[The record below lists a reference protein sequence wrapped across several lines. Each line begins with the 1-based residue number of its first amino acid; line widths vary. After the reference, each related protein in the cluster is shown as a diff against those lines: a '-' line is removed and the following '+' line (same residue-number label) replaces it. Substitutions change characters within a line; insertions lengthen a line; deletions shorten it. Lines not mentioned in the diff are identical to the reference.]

1 MIVERVSQITQ
12 IIRMKTDELLELAPY
27 DGSQEAGELFM
38 QALQEECVFHYEHN
52 EMYRRFCDR
61 KGFDPHQPFTIEEMP
76 PVSVSV
82 FKELGFKLNSVP
94 KEDLTLALQSSAT
107 SGVPSTIVVD
117 KETAKRQAKAMI
129 KVIGEF
135 IGKERKPFLI
145 MDIDPRSSYR
155 KLLGAR
161 FAAVTGY
168 LRFANKTGY
177 FLKADENNV
186 SYFDVEGIQEY
197 VRGLDQE
204 KPVVVFGFTYILY
217 QHVLQSIE
225 KAGVKIQLPRGSKI
239 IHIGGWKKLESEKI
253 SKELFN
259 DRLSKCFGINPTDVI
274 DIYGFTEQMGLNYP
288 DCECGWKHT
297 SSYVRVLVR
306 DTVTREVLPPG
317 KEGLLE
323 FVTPVPHSYP
333 GNAVLTDDLGIIDG
347 DSCTHGRAGT
357 RFKIVGR
364 MKKAEVRG
372 CGDILSQKLT
382 FQKKSNEKLNVSS
395 HEKRLEVYL
404 HQHPVTAEEPLA
416 QMREIISQLRE
427 QQDWLNSQPVDAI
440 IGLIG
445 EVAKRWATDPKLM
458 RIKDRGLLFLS
469 TWCDE
474 KHLRSV
480 ANIGLRG
487 NIGYMDQFLPFPDS
501 DKHYLKANAR
511 GLVCHWLAGNV
522 QILGMFALVQSIIS
536 KNVNLLKV
544 SSRDDG
550 VFTDILSEFKGVEY
564 TTGDGHTIKGD
575 DLLKTIAV
583 VYFSRYADCLGE
595 EMSKQADVRIAWG
608 GRESV
613 ETVSGYPA
621 RYDAETVIFGPKL
634 SYSVIAKEEL
644 ASVQEAKKL
653 ARKVSVDVSVFDQTG
668 CASPHNLYV
677 EEGGEVSPEE
687 FIDILGDSM
696 QKTELQI
703 PKPLMSPEQVSQIHS
718 IRGVYDFKGTV
729 KGSETMSW
737 TLLLDDLDE
746 IDKPVYSR
754 VLFVHK
760 VKSIMD
766 SLKYIDENTQTIG
779 VAAPTEKALQ
789 FATEA
794 TKRGVMRLPLIGRML
809 NFEMPWDGI
818 FLFDRLVKWNTYG
831 GPLR

>member
-1 MIVERVSQITQ
+1 
-12 IIRMKTDELLELAPY
+12 MKTDELLELAPY
-27 DGSQEAGELFM
+27 DGSREAETLFM

-52 EMYRRFCDR
+52 DMYRRFCDR
-61 KGFDPHQPFTIEEMP
+61 KGFDPHRPFTVEEIP

-82 FKELGFKLNSVP
+82 FKELGGRLSSVP
-94 KEDLTLALQSSAT
+94 QEDLSLTLQSSAT
-107 SGVPSTIVVD
+107 SGVPSTILVD
-117 KETAKRQAKAMI
+117 KETARRQAKAMI
-129 KVIGEF
+129 KVVGEF

-145 MDIDPRSSYR
+145 MDIDPRSSYK

-186 SYFDVEGIQEY
+186 SYFDVEGILEY
-197 VRGLDQE
+197 VRALEPD
-204 KPVVVFGFTYILY
+204 KSVVVFGFTYILY
-217 QHVLQSIE
+217 SQVLRSIE
-225 KAGVKIQLPRGSKI
+225 KAGVKIQLPKGSKI
-239 IHIGGWKKLESEKI
+239 IHIGGWKKLEGEKI
-253 SKELFN
+253 SKEKFN
-259 DRLSKCFGINPTDVI
+259 DRLSACFGIRPADVI

-288 DCECGWKHT
+288 DCGCGWKHT

-323 FVTPVPHSYP
+323 FITPIPHSYP
-333 GNAVLTDDLGIIDG
+333 GNAVLTDDLGVIDAG
-347 DSCTHGRAGT
+347 SCSQGRAGT
-357 RFKIVGR
+357 RFRIVGR

-382 FQKKSNEKLNVSS
+382 FQKPSDDRSAGT
-395 HEKRLEVYL
+395 HETTLEVCL

-416 QMREIISQLRE
+416 QLKEIITSLKA
-427 QQDWLNSQPVDAI
+427 QQEWLDNQPVEAV

-445 EVAKRWATDPKLM
+445 EVAGKWAGDPRLG
-458 RIKDRGLLFLS
+458 RIRDRGLQFLS
-469 TWCDE
+469 SWCDV
-474 KHLRSV
+474 KHLRAV
-480 ANIGLRG
+480 AETGLRG
-487 NIGYMDQFLPFPDS
+487 NIGYMDGFLPFPDS
-501 DKHYLKANAR
+501 DRHYLKANAR

-550 VFTDILSEFKGVEY
+550 VFTDILNGFKGVTY
-564 TTGDGHTIKGD
+564 TMETGHTISGD
-575 DLLKTIAV
+575 DLLKTISV
-583 VYFSRYADCLGE
+583 VYFDRHADKLGE
-595 EMSKQADVRIAWG
+595 EMSRQADVRIAWG

-634 SYSVIAKEEL
+634 SCSVIAREEL
-644 ASVQEAKKL
+644 SSVQEARKL

-668 CASPHNLYV
+668 CASPHNLYI
-677 EEGGEVSPEE
+677 EEGGVVSPEA

-696 QKTELQI
+696 RKTEIQI
-703 PKPLMSPEQVSQIHS
+703 PKPLMSPEQVSQVHS
-718 IRGVYDFKGTV
+718 IRGVYDFKGMV
-729 KGSETMSW
+729 RGSETMSW
-737 TLLLDDLDE
+737 TILMDDLDE
-746 IDKPVYSR
+746 MDRPVYSR
-754 VLFVHK
+754 VLFVHQ
-760 VKSIMD
+760 VRSIFD
-766 SLKYIDENTQTIG
+766 CLKHIGEDIQTIG
-779 VAAPTEKALQ
+779 IAAPEEKAVA

-794 TKRGVMRLPLIGRML
+794 TRRGVMRLPVIGRML
-809 NFEMPWDGI
+809 NFEMPWDGV
-818 FLFDRLVKWNTYG
+818 FLFDRLVRWNTYG

>member
-1 MIVERVSQITQ
+1 
-12 IIRMKTDELLELAPY
+12 MKTDELLEFAPY
-27 DGSQEAGELFM
+27 DGSQEAETLFL
-38 QALQEECVFHYEHN
+38 QALQEEAVFHYEHN
-52 EMYRRFCDR
+52 EMYQRFCDR
-61 KGFDPHQPFTIEEMP
+61 KGFDPHKPFTIEEMP

-107 SGVPSTIVVD
+107 SGIPSTIVVD

-135 IGKERKPFLI
+135 IGKERKPFLV
-145 MDIDPRSSYR
+145 MDIDPRSSYK

-186 SYFDVEGIQEY
+186 SYFDVDGIQEY
-197 VRGLDQE
+197 VKALDAD

-217 QHVLQSIE
+217 QHVMQSIE
-225 KAGVKIQLPRGSKI
+225 NVGIQIQLPKGSKI

-259 DRLSKCFGINPTDVI
+259 DRLSKCFGIHPTDVI

-297 SSYVRVLVR
+297 SSYVRVLGR
-306 DTVTREVLPPG
+306 DTVTREILPPG

-333 GNAVLTDDLGIIDG
+333 GNAVLTDDLGIIDA
-347 DSCTHGRAGT
+347 DSCSQGRAGV

-382 FQKKSNEKLNVSS
+382 FKKAERGSQKVEDNKL
-395 HEKRLEVYL
+395 EIYL
-404 HQHPVTAEEPLA
+404 HQHPVIAEEPLA
-416 QMREIISQLRE
+416 QMKEIIASLKA
-427 QQDWLNSQPVDAI
+427 QQDWLNQQPVEAI

-445 EVAKRWATDPKLM
+445 EVAKKWATDPKLQ

-469 TWCDE
+469 SWCDE

-480 ANIGLRG
+480 ASVGLRG

-550 VFTDILSEFKGVEY
+550 VFTDILNEFKGVTY
-564 TTGDGHTIKGD
+564 TTENGYTMTGD
-575 DLLKTIAV
+575 DLLKTISV
-583 VYFSRYADCLGE
+583 VYFSRHAGKLGE
-595 EMSKQADVRIAWG
+595 EMSKEADVRIAWG

-634 SYSVIAKEEL
+634 SYSVIAREEL
-644 ASVQEAKKL
+644 SSLQDAKKL

-668 CASPHNLYV
+668 CASPHNLYI
-677 EEGGEVSPEE
+677 EEGGAVSPEE
-687 FIDILGDSM
+687 FCDILGDSM
-696 QKTELQI
+696 TKTELQI
-703 PKPLMSPEQVSQIHS
+703 PKSLMSPEQVSQIHS
-718 IRGVYDFKGTV
+718 IRGVYDFKGNV

-737 TLLLDDLDE
+737 TILLDDLDE
-746 IDKPVYSR
+746 MDKPVYSR

-766 SLKYIDENTQTIG
+766 SLKFIDENTQTIG
-779 VAAPTEKALQ
+779 IAAPTEKALEY
-789 FATEA
+789 ATAA
-794 TKRGVMRLPLIGRML
+794 TRKGVMRLPLIGRML

>member
-1 MIVERVSQITQ
+1 
-12 IIRMKTDELLELAPY
+12 MKTDELLELGPY
-27 DGSQEAGELFM
+27 DGSKEADDLFM
-38 QALQEECVFHYEHN
+38 QALQEEVIFHYENN
-52 EMYRRFCDR
+52 EMYKRFCER
-61 KGFDPHQPFTIEEMP
+61 KGFDPYKPFTIEDIP

-107 SGVPSTIVVD
+107 SGIPSTIVVD

-145 MDIDPRSSYR
+145 MDIDPRSSYK

-197 VRGLDQE
+197 VRALETD

-225 KAGVKIQLPRGSKI
+225 KAGVKIQLPKGSKI

-253 SKELFN
+253 SKDLFN

-297 SSYVRVLVR
+297 SSFVRVLVR
-306 DTVTREVLPPG
+306 DTVTREILPPG

-323 FVTPVPHSYP
+323 FITPVPHSYP
-333 GNAVLTDDLGIIDG
+333 GNAVLTDDLGIIDA
-347 DSCTHGRAGT
+347 DSCMQGRAGT

-382 FQKKSNEKLNVSS
+382 FQKKTEGDGKTEDNKLGI
-395 HEKRLEVYL
+395 YL
-404 HQHPVTAEEPLA
+404 HQHPVTSEESLT
-416 QMREIISQLRE
+416 QMCEIITSLKA
-427 QQDWLNSQPVDAI
+427 QQEWLNNQPVDAI

-445 EVAKRWATDPKLM
+445 EVAKKWASDPKLL

-469 TWCDE
+469 SWCDE
-474 KHLRSV
+474 KHLRSITNV
-480 ANIGLRG
+480 GLRG
-487 NIGYMDQFLPFPDS
+487 NTGYMDQFLPFPDS
-501 DKHYLKANAR
+501 DKHYMKANAR

-522 QILGMFALVQSIIS
+522 QILGMFALVQSVIS

-550 VFTDILSEFKGVEY
+550 VFTDILNEFKGVSY
-564 TTGDGHTIKGD
+564 TSESGHTITGD
-575 DLLKTIAV
+575 DLLKTISV
-583 VYFSRYADCLGE
+583 VYFSRHAGNLGE

-644 ASVQEAKKL
+644 SSVQEAKKL

-668 CASPHNLYV
+668 CASPHNLYI

-687 FIDILGDSM
+687 FSNILGDSM
-696 QKTELQI
+696 SKTELQI

-729 KGSETMSW
+729 NGSETMSW
-737 TLLLDDLDE
+737 TILLDDLDE

-760 VKSIMD
+760 VKNIMD

-779 VAAPTEKALQ
+779 IAAPREKALK

-794 TKRGVMRLPLIGRML
+794 TRKGVMRLPFIGRML

>member
-1 MIVERVSQITQ
+1 
-12 IIRMKTDELLELAPY
+12 MKTDELLELAPY
-27 DGSQEAGELFM
+27 DGSQEAEDLFM
-38 QALQEECVFHYEHN
+38 QALQEETIFHYEHN

-61 KGFDPHQPFTIEEMP
+61 KGFDPHKPFSIEEMP

-107 SGVPSTIVVD
+107 SGIPSTIVVD

-145 MDIDPRSSYR
+145 MDIDPRSSYK

-197 VRGLDQE
+197 VSSLEVE

-217 QHVLQSIE
+217 QYVLQSIE
-225 KAGVKIQLPRGSKI
+225 KAGVQIQLPKGSKI

-253 SKELFN
+253 SKDLFN
-259 DRLSKCFGINPTDVI
+259 ERLSKCFGIEPTDVI

-306 DTVTREVLPPG
+306 DTVTREILPPG
-317 KEGLLE
+317 QEGLLE
-323 FVTPVPHSYP
+323 FITPIPHSYP
-333 GNAVLTDDLGIIDG
+333 GNAVLTDDLGVIDAA
-347 DSCTHGRAGT
+347 SCTDGRAGT

-382 FQKKSNEKLNVSS
+382 FQKKEEGRGKVEDIKL
-395 HEKRLEVYL
+395 EIYL
-404 HQHPVTAEEPLA
+404 HQHPVTAEEPL
-416 QMREIISQLRE
+416 SQLKE
-427 QQDWLNSQPVDAI
+427 MIAALKAQQEWLNKQPVDAL

-445 EVAKRWATDPKLM
+445 EVAKKWATDPKLQ

-469 TWCDE
+469 SWCDE
-474 KHLRSV
+474 KHLHSV
-480 ANIGLRG
+480 ASTGLRG
-487 NIGYMDQFLPFPDS
+487 NIGYMDRFLPFPDS

-550 VFTDILSEFKGVEY
+550 VFKDILNEFKGVSYISES
-564 TTGDGHTIKGD
+564 GHIIIGD
-575 DLLKTIAV
+575 DLLKTISV
-583 VYFSRYADCLGE
+583 VYFSRYVGKLGE
-595 EMSKQADVRIAWG
+595 EMSKEADVRIAWG

-613 ETVSGYPA
+613 ETVAGYPA
-621 RYDAETVIFGPKL
+621 RYDAETIIFGPKL

-644 ASVQEAKKL
+644 SSLQEAKKL

-668 CASPHNLYV
+668 CASPHNLYI
-677 EEGGEVSPEE
+677 EEGGVVSPEE
-687 FIDILGDSM
+687 FCDILGDSM
-696 QKTELQI
+696 TKTELQI
-703 PKPLMSPEQVSQIHS
+703 PKPLMLPEQVSQIHS

-737 TLLLDDLDE
+737 TILLDDLDE

-760 VKSIMD
+760 VKDIMD

-779 VAAPTEKALQ
+779 IAAPTEKALG

-794 TKRGVMRLPLIGRML
+794 TRRGVMRLPLIGRML

>member
-1 MIVERVSQITQ
+1 
-12 IIRMKTDELLELAPY
+12 MKTDELLELAPY
-27 DGSQEAGELFM
+27 DGSQEAEDLFM
-38 QALQEECVFHYEHN
+38 QALQEETIFHYEHN

-61 KGFDPHQPFTIEEMP
+61 KGFDPHRTFTIEEMP

-107 SGVPSTIVVD
+107 SGIPSTIVVD

-129 KVIGEF
+129 KVVGEF

-186 SYFDVEGIQEY
+186 SYFDVDGIQEY
-197 VRGLDQE
+197 VKALDAD

-225 KAGVKIQLPRGSKI
+225 KAGIRIQLPQGSKI

-253 SKELFN
+253 SKVLFN
-259 DRLSKCFGINPTDVI
+259 DRLSKSFGINSTDVI

-306 DTVTREVLPPG
+306 DTVTREILPPG

-333 GNAVLTDDLGIIDG
+333 GNAVLTDDLGVIDA
-347 DSCTHGRAGT
+347 DSCTQGRAGT

-382 FQKKSNEKLNVSS
+382 FQKKTEGDPKVEDNK
-395 HEKRLEVYL
+395 LEVYL
-404 HQHPVTAEEPLA
+404 HQHPVAAEEPLA
-416 QMREIISQLRE
+416 QMKEVIASLKSQQE
-427 QQDWLNSQPVDAI
+427 WLSKQPVDAI
-440 IGLIG
+440 MGLIG
-445 EVAKRWATDPKLM
+445 EVAKKWATDPKLM

-469 TWCDE
+469 SWCDE

-480 ANIGLRG
+480 ASTGMRG
-487 NIGYMDQFLPFPDS
+487 NIGYIDKFMPFPDS
-501 DKHYLKANAR
+501 DKHYMKANAR

-550 VFTDILSEFKGVEY
+550 VFTDILNEFKGVCY
-564 TTGDGHTIKGD
+564 TTNDGHTITGD
-575 DLLKTIAV
+575 DLLKTISV
-583 VYFSRYADCLGE
+583 VYFNRDSDKLGQ
-595 EMSKQADVRIAWG
+595 EMSKEADVRIAWG

-613 ETVSGYPA
+613 ETVSNYPA

-634 SYSVIAKEEL
+634 SFSVIAKEEL
-644 ASVQEAKKL
+644 SSVQEAKKL

-668 CASPHNLYV
+668 CASPHNLYI
-677 EEGGEVSPEE
+677 EEGGVVSPEE
-687 FIDILGDSM
+687 FCDILGDSM
-696 QKTELQI
+696 TKTELQI
-703 PKPLMSPEQVSQIHS
+703 PKPLMSPEQVSQIYS

-729 KGSETMSW
+729 MGSETMSW
-737 TLLLDDLDE
+737 TILLDDLDE
-746 IDKPVYSR
+746 INKPVYSR

-766 SLKYIDENTQTIG
+766 SLIYIDENTQTIG
-779 VAAPTEKALQ
+779 IAAPTEKALD

-794 TKRGVMRLPLIGRML
+794 TRKGVMRLPLIGRML

>member
-1 MIVERVSQITQ
+1 
-12 IIRMKTDELLELAPY
+12 MKTDELLELNPY
-27 DGSQEAGELFM
+27 DGSKEAEELFM
-38 QALQEECVFHYEHN
+38 QALQQEAIFHYEHN

-61 KGFDPHQPFTIEEMP
+61 KGFDPHQTFTIEEMP

-129 KVIGEF
+129 KVVGEF

-145 MDIDPRSSYR
+145 MDIDPRSSYK

-197 VRGLDQE
+197 VKALDAE

-225 KAGVKIQLPRGSKI
+225 KAGVKIQLPQGSKI

-253 SKELFN
+253 SKDLFN
-259 DRLSKCFGINPTDVI
+259 DKLSECFGISPTDVI

-288 DCECGWKHT
+288 DCPCGCKHE
-297 SSYVRVLVR
+297 SSYVKVLVR
-306 DTVTREVLPPG
+306 DVVTNELLPAG
-317 KEGLLE
+317 KEGKLE

-333 GNAVLTDDLGIIDG
+333 GNAVLTDDLGMIIDEP
-347 DSCTHGRAGT
+347 CPCGRSGK
-357 RFKIVGR
+357 RFKILGR
-364 MKKAEVRG
+364 MKKAEIRG

-382 FQKKSNEKLNVSS
+382 FQKKYVNGNDNVNENE
-395 HEKRLEVYL
+395 EKLEVYL
-404 HQHPVTAEEPLA
+404 HQHAVTTEEPLD
-416 QMREIISQLRE
+416 QLKEIIASLKSQQE
-427 QQDWLNSQPVDAI
+427 WLNQQPVEAI

-445 EVAKRWATDPKLM
+445 EVAKKWATDPKLQ

-469 TWCDE
+469 SWCDE

-480 ANIGLRG
+480 ATMGLRG
-487 NIGYMDQFLPFPDS
+487 NVGYMDQFLPFPDS

-550 VFTDILSEFKGVEY
+550 VFTDILNGFKDVEY
-564 TTGDGHTIKGD
+564 TTEHGHTIKGD

-583 VYFSRYADCLGE
+583 VYFNRYADKLGE

-613 ETVSGYPA
+613 ETVSAYPA

-644 ASVQEAKKL
+644 SSVQDAKKL

-668 CASPHNLYV
+668 CASPHNLYL
-677 EEGGEVSPEE
+677 EEGGAVSPED
-687 FIDILGDSM
+687 FCDILGDSM
-696 QKTELQI
+696 AKTELQI
-703 PKPLMSPEQVSQIHS
+703 PKPLMSLEQVSQIHS
-718 IRGVYDFKGTV
+718 IRGVYDFKGTA

-737 TLLLDDLDE
+737 TVLLDDLDE

-760 VKSIMD
+760 VKSIFD

-779 VAAPTEKALQ
+779 IAAPTEKALE
-789 FATEA
+789 FAMEA

>member
-1 MIVERVSQITQ
+1 
-12 IIRMKTDELLELAPY
+12 MKTDDLLELAPY
-27 DGSQEAGELFM
+27 DGSLKADDLFM

-52 EMYRRFCDR
+52 EMYHRFCDR
-61 KGFDPHQPFTIEEMP
+61 KGFDPHKPFTIEEIP

-94 KEDLTLALQSSAT
+94 EEDLTLALQSSAT

-129 KVIGEF
+129 KVISEF

-145 MDIDPRSSYR
+145 MDIDPRSSYK

-186 SYFDVEGIQEY
+186 SYFDVGGIQEY
-197 VRGLDQE
+197 VKALEAD

-225 KAGVKIQLPRGSKI
+225 KSDVKIQLPKGSKI

-253 SKELFN
+253 SKDLFN
-259 DRLSKCFGINPTDVI
+259 DRLSKCFGIEPTDVI

-306 DTVTREVLPPG
+306 DTVTHEVLPPG
-317 KEGLLE
+317 REGLLE
-323 FVTPVPHSYP
+323 FITPVPHSYP
-333 GNAVLTDDLGIIDG
+333 GNAVLTDDLGIIDAE
-347 DSCTHGRAGT
+347 CCKNGRAGT

-382 FQKKSNEKLNVSS
+382 FQKKEKNTQTG
-395 HEKRLEVYL
+395 EAKLEVYL
-404 HQHPVTAEEPLA
+404 HQHPIATEEPLS
-416 QMREIISQLRE
+416 QLKEIIESLKE
-427 QQDWLNSQPVDAI
+427 QKEWLNNQPVEAI

-445 EVAKRWATDPKLM
+445 EVAKKWATDPKLM
-458 RIKDRGLLFLS
+458 RIKDRGLFFLS
-469 TWCDE
+469 SWCDE

-480 ANIGLRG
+480 ANMGLRG
-487 NIGYMDQFLPFPDS
+487 NIDYIDKFLPFPDS
-501 DKHYLKANAR
+501 DKHYLKANPR

-522 QILGMFALVQSIIS
+522 QILGMFALVQCIIS

-550 VFTDILSEFKGVEY
+550 VFTDILNEFRGVSY
-564 TTGDGHTIKGD
+564 TTEAGHTIWGD

-583 VYFSRYADCLGE
+583 VYFNRYSDKLGE

-644 ASVQEAKKL
+644 SSVQEAKKL

-677 EEGGEVSPEE
+677 EEGGIVSPEE
-687 FIDILGDSM
+687 FIDIVGESM
-696 QKTELQI
+696 QKTELQV
-703 PKPLMSPEQVSQIHS
+703 PKPMMSPEQVSQIHS

-737 TLLLDDLDE
+737 TILFDDLDE

-760 VKSIMD
+760 VKSIFD
-766 SLKYIDENTQTIG
+766 CLKYIDENTQTIG
-779 VAAPTEKALQ
+779 IAAPTEKAIM

-809 NFEMPWDGI
+809 NFEMPWDGL
-818 FLFDRLVKWNTYG
+818 FLFDRLIRWNSYG

>member
-1 MIVERVSQITQ
+1 
-12 IIRMKTDELLELAPY
+12 MKTDELLELAPY
-27 DGSQEAGELFM
+27 DGSQEAEDLFM
-38 QALQEECVFHYEHN
+38 QALQEGCVFHYEHN

-61 KGFDPHQPFTIEEMP
+61 KGFDPHKPFAIEEMP

-135 IGKERKPFLI
+135 IGKERKPFLV
-145 MDIDPRSSYR
+145 MDIDPRSSYK

-186 SYFDVEGIQEY
+186 SYFDVEGILEY
-197 VRGLDQE
+197 VKALEAD

-225 KAGVKIQLPRGSKI
+225 KARVKIQLPKGSKI

-253 SKELFN
+253 SKDLFN

-323 FVTPVPHSYP
+323 FITPVPHSYP
-333 GNAVLTDDLGIIDG
+333 GNAVLTDDIGLIDA
-347 DSCTHGRAGT
+347 DSCTHGRSGT

-382 FQKKSNEKLNVSS
+382 FQRKEDVRGKKED
-395 HEKRLEVYL
+395 ERLDVYL
-404 HQHPVTAEEPLA
+404 HQYSVTAEEPLA
-416 QMREIISQLRE
+416 QLKEIINSLKT
-427 QQDWLNSQPVDAI
+427 QQEWLNNQPVEAI

-445 EVAKRWATDPKLM
+445 EVAKKWATDPKLM

-469 TWCDE
+469 SWCDE
-474 KHLRSV
+474 KHLHSV

-487 NIGYMDQFLPFPDS
+487 NIGYMDQFLPFSDS

-564 TTGDGHTIKGD
+564 TTEAGYTIKGD

-583 VYFSRYADCLGE
+583 VYFNRYADKLGE

-613 ETVSGYPA
+613 ETVSGYPV
-621 RYDAETVIFGPKL
+621 RYDAETIIFGPKL

-644 ASVQEAKKL
+644 SSVQEAKKL
-653 ARKVSVDVSVFDQTG
+653 ARKLSVDVSVFDQTG
-668 CASPHNLYV
+668 CASPHNLYI
-677 EEGGEVSPEE
+677 EQGGVVSPEE
-687 FIDILGDSM
+687 FSDILGDSM
-696 QKTELQI
+696 RKTEIQI

-718 IRGVYDFKGTV
+718 IRGVYDFKGQV

-737 TLLLDDLDE
+737 TILLDDLDE

-779 VAAPTEKALQ
+779 IAAPTERAIE

>member
-1 MIVERVSQITQ
+1 
-12 IIRMKTDELLELAPY
+12 MKTDDLLRLEPY
-27 DGSQEAGELFM
+27 DDSLEADALFM
-38 QALQEECVFHYEHN
+38 HALQEECIFHYEHN
-52 EMYRRFCDR
+52 EMYQRFCDR
-61 KGFDPHQPFTIEEMP
+61 KGFDPHKSFTIEEIP

-94 KEDLTLALQSSAT
+94 REDLTLALQSSAT

-145 MDIDPRSSYR
+145 MDIDPRSSYK

-197 VRGLDQE
+197 VKTLEAD

-225 KAGVKIQLPRGSKI
+225 KAGLKILLPKGSKI

-253 SKELFN
+253 SKDLFN
-259 DRLSKCFGINPTDVI
+259 DRLSKCFGVKPTDVI
-274 DIYGFTEQMGLNYP
+274 DIFGFTEQMGLNYP

-297 SSYVRVLVR
+297 SSYVKVLVR
-306 DTVTREVLPPG
+306 DTLTHEVLPPG

-323 FVTPVPHSYP
+323 FISPVPHSYP
-333 GNAVLTDDLGIIDG
+333 GNAVLTDDLGIIDAE
-347 DSCTHGRAGT
+347 SCKNGRAGT

-382 FQKKSNEKLNVSS
+382 FQKPTDYNSTKT
-395 HEKRLEVYL
+395 HEAKLEVYL
-404 HQHPVTAEEPLA
+404 HQHSITAEEPLD
-416 QMREIISQLRE
+416 QLKEIIKSLKK
-427 QQDWLNSQPVDAI
+427 QQEWLNNQPIEAI

-445 EVAKRWATDPKLM
+445 EVAKKWATDPKLM

-469 TWCDE
+469 SWCDE

-480 ANIGLRG
+480 TNMGLRG
-487 NIGYMDQFLPFPDS
+487 NISYMDKFLPFPDS

-522 QILGMFALVQSIIS
+522 QILGMFALVQCIIS

-550 VFTDILSEFKGVEY
+550 VFTDILNEFKGVTY
-564 TTGDGHTIKGD
+564 TTEEGHAITGD

-583 VYFSRYADCLGE
+583 IYFNRNADKFGE

-613 ETVSGYPA
+613 ETVSNYPA

-653 ARKVSVDVSVFDQTG
+653 ARRVSVDVSVFDQTG

-677 EEGGEVSPEE
+677 EEGGVVSPEE
-687 FIDILGDSM
+687 FIGIIGDSM

-703 PKPLMSPEQVSQIHS
+703 PKPQMSPEQVSQIHS
-718 IRGVYDFKGTV
+718 IRGVYDFKGSV
-729 KGSETMSW
+729 KGSDTMSW

-760 VKSIMD
+760 VKSIFD
-766 SLKYIDENTQTIG
+766 SLKYIDDNTQTIG
-779 VAAPTEKALQ
+779 IAAPTEKALA

>member
-1 MIVERVSQITQ
+1 
-12 IIRMKTDELLELAPY
+12 MKTDELLELAPY
-27 DGSQEAGELFM
+27 DASQEAENLFM
-38 QALQEECVFHYEHN
+38 QALQEEVIFHYEHN

-61 KGFDPHQPFTIEEMP
+61 KGFDPHKPFSIEEMP

-107 SGVPSTIVVD
+107 SGIPSTIVVD
-117 KETAKRQAKAMI
+117 KETAKRQAKVMI

-145 MDIDPRSSYR
+145 MDIDPRSSYK

-197 VRGLDQE
+197 VSSLEAE

-225 KAGVKIQLPRGSKI
+225 KTGVQIQLPKGSKI

-253 SKELFN
+253 SKDLFN
-259 DRLSKCFGINPTDVI
+259 ERLSKCFGIEPTDVI

-306 DTVTREVLPPG
+306 DTVTREILPPG
-317 KEGLLE
+317 QEGLLE

-333 GNAVLTDDLGIIDG
+333 GNAVLTDDLGIIDAA
-347 DSCTHGRAGT
+347 SCTEGRAGT

-382 FQKKSNEKLNVSS
+382 FQKKEEGKGKMEDNKL
-395 HEKRLEVYL
+395 EIYL
-404 HQHPVTAEEPLA
+404 HQHPVTAEEPL
-416 QMREIISQLRE
+416 SQLKE
-427 QQDWLNSQPVDAI
+427 MIAALKAQQEWLNKQPVDAL

-445 EVAKRWATDPKLM
+445 EVAKKWATNPKLQ

-469 TWCDE
+469 SWCDE
-474 KHLRSV
+474 KHLHSV
-480 ANIGLRG
+480 ASTGLRG
-487 NIGYMDQFLPFPDS
+487 NIGYMDRFLPFPDS

-550 VFTDILSEFKGVEY
+550 VFTDILNEFKGVSY
-564 TTGDGHTIKGD
+564 TSKSGHTITGD
-575 DLLKTIAV
+575 NLLKTISV
-583 VYFSRYADCLGE
+583 VYFSRHAGKLGE
-595 EMSKQADVRIAWG
+595 EMSKNADVRIAWG

-621 RYDAETVIFGPKL
+621 RYDAETVIYGPKL
-634 SYSVIAKEEL
+634 SFSVIAKEEL
-644 ASVQEAKKL
+644 SSVQEAKKL

-668 CASPHNLYV
+668 CASPHNLYI
-677 EEGGEVSPEE
+677 EEGGGVSPEE
-687 FIDILGDSM
+687 FSDILGDSM
-696 QKTELQI
+696 TKTELQI

-718 IRGVYDFKGTV
+718 IRGVYDFKGIV

-737 TLLLDDLDE
+737 TILLDDLDE
-746 IDKPVYSR
+746 MDKPVYSR

-760 VKSIMD
+760 VRSIMD
-766 SLKYIDENTQTIG
+766 SLKHIDENTQTIG
-779 VAAPTEKALQ
+779 IAAPTEKALE

-794 TKRGVMRLPLIGRML
+794 TRKGVMRLPLIGRML
-809 NFEMPWDGI
+809 NFEMPWDGV
-818 FLFDRLVKWNTYG
+818 FLFDRLVKWNSFG

>member
-1 MIVERVSQITQ
+1 
-12 IIRMKTDELLELAPY
+12 MKTDELLDLAPF
-27 DGSQEAGELFM
+27 DGSRKADNLFM
-38 QALQEECVFHYEHN
+38 QALQEECIFHYEHN
-52 EMYRRFCDR
+52 EMYQRFCER
-61 KGFDPHQPFTIEEMP
+61 KGFDPHKWFAIEEIP

-94 KEDLTLALQSSAT
+94 KENLTLALQSSAT

-145 MDIDPRSSYR
+145 MDIDPRSSYK

-186 SYFDVEGIQEY
+186 SYFDVDGILEY
-197 VRGLDQE
+197 VKALEPE

-225 KAGVKIQLPRGSKI
+225 KAGVKIQLPKGSKI

-259 DRLSKCFGINPTDVI
+259 NRLSQCFGIEPMDVI

-333 GNAVLTDDLGIIDG
+333 GNAVLTDDLGIIDAN
-347 DSCTHGRAGT
+347 SCKQGRAGT

-382 FQKKSNEKLNVSS
+382 FQKSEVRNQKSENSKL
-395 HEKRLEVYL
+395 EIYL
-404 HQHPVTAEEPLA
+404 HHHSITAEEPLA
-416 QMREIISQLRE
+416 QLKEIIDSLKA
-427 QQDWLNSQPVDAI
+427 QQEWLNNQPVEAI

-445 EVAKRWATDPKLM
+445 EVAKKWATDPKLM

-469 TWCDE
+469 SWCDE

-480 ANIGLRG
+480 ASVGLRG
-487 NIGYMDQFLPFPDS
+487 NIGYMDQFMPFPDS

-550 VFTDILSEFKGVEY
+550 VFTDILNEFKGVSY
-564 TTGDGHTIKGD
+564 TTESGYTIFGD

-583 VYFSRYADCLGE
+583 VYFNRYADKLGE
-595 EMSKQADVRIAWG
+595 EMSKRADVRIAWG

-613 ETVSGYPA
+613 ETVSSYPA

-644 ASVQEAKKL
+644 SSIQGAKKL

-668 CASPHNLYV
+668 CASPHNLYI
-677 EEGGEVSPEE
+677 EEGGVVSPEE
-687 FIDILGDSM
+687 FSEILGDSM
-696 QKTELQI
+696 HKTELQI
-703 PKPLMSPEQVSQIHS
+703 PKPLMSPEQISQIHS

-729 KGSETMSW
+729 NGSETMSW
-737 TLLLDDLDE
+737 TILLDDLDE

-760 VKSIMD
+760 VNSIFD
-766 SLKYIDENTQTIG
+766 SLKYIDENIQTIG
-779 VAAPTEKALQ
+779 VAAPTEKAIR

-794 TKRGVMRLPLIGRML
+794 TKKGVMRLPLIGRML
-809 NFEMPWDGI
+809 NFEMPWDGM

>member
-1 MIVERVSQITQ
+1 
-12 IIRMKTDELLELAPY
+12 MKTDELLELAPY
-27 DGSQEAGELFM
+27 DGGREAEELFM

-61 KGFDPHQPFTIEEMP
+61 KGFDPHKPFTIEEIP

-135 IGKERKPFLI
+135 IGKERKPFLV
-145 MDIDPRSSYR
+145 MDIDPRSSYK

-177 FLKADENNV
+177 FLKADEHNV
-186 SYFDVEGIQEY
+186 SYFDVGGIQEY
-197 VRGLDQE
+197 VKALDAN

-225 KAGVKIQLPRGSKI
+225 KSGVKIQLPKGSKI

-253 SKELFN
+253 SKDLFN
-259 DRLSKCFGINPTDVI
+259 ERLSRCFGINPTDVI

-306 DTVTREVLPPG
+306 DTVTREILPPG

-323 FVTPVPHSYP
+323 FVTPIPHSYP
-333 GNAVLTDDLGIIDG
+333 GNAVLTDDLGITDA
-347 DSCTHGRAGT
+347 DSCTQGRACT

-382 FQKKSNEKLNVSS
+382 FQKNVNLNVNENEEKLD
-395 HEKRLEVYL
+395 VYL
-404 HQHPVTAEEPLA
+404 HQHPVTTEEPLE
-416 QMREIISQLRE
+416 QLKEIIASLKSQQE
-427 QQDWLNSQPVDAI
+427 WLNQQPVEAI

-445 EVAKRWATDPKLM
+445 EVAKKWATDPKLQ

-469 TWCDE
+469 SWCDE
-474 KHLRSV
+474 KHLRSL
-480 ANIGLRG
+480 ATMGLRG
-487 NIGYMDQFLPFPDS
+487 NVGYMDQFLPFPDS
-501 DKHYLKANAR
+501 DKHNLKANAR

-550 VFTDILSEFKGVEY
+550 VFTDILNEFKGVEY
-564 TTGDGHTIKGD
+564 TTEHGHTIKGD
-575 DLLKTIAV
+575 DLMKTFAV
-583 VYFSRYADCLGE
+583 VYFNRYADKLGE

-613 ETVSGYPA
+613 ETVSAYPA

-634 SYSVIAKEEL
+634 SYSVIAREEL
-644 ASVQEAKKL
+644 SSVQDAKKL

-668 CASPHNLYV
+668 CASPHNLYI
-677 EEGGEVSPEE
+677 EEGGAVSPEE
-687 FIDILGDSM
+687 FCDILGDSM
-696 QKTELQI
+696 AKTELQI

-737 TLLLDDLDE
+737 TVLLDDLDE

-760 VKSIMD
+760 VKSIFD

-779 VAAPTEKALQ
+779 IAAPTEKALA

>member
-1 MIVERVSQITQ
+1 
-12 IIRMKTDELLELAPY
+12 MKTDELLELAPY
-27 DGSQEAGELFM
+27 DGSRETDALFM
-38 QALQEECVFHYEHN
+38 QALQEELIFHYEHN
-52 EMYRRFCDR
+52 DMYRRFCDR
-61 KGFDPHQPFTIEEMP
+61 KGFNPYKSFRLEDIP

-94 KEDLTLALQSSAT
+94 KEELTLALQSSAT
-107 SGVPSTIVVD
+107 SGIPSTIVVD

-129 KVIGEF
+129 KVVGEF
-135 IGKERKPFLI
+135 IGKERKPFLV
-145 MDIDPRSSYR
+145 MDIDPRSSHK

-177 FLKADENNV
+177 FLKADEKNV
-186 SYFDVEGIQEY
+186 SYFDVEGIQDY
-197 VRGLDQE
+197 VKTLEKD

-225 KAGVKIQLPRGSKI
+225 KAGVKIQLPKGSKI

-253 SKELFN
+253 SKSLFN
-259 DRLSKCFGINPTDVI
+259 ERLSKCFNILPTDVI

-288 DCECGWKHT
+288 DCQCGWKHT

-306 DTVTREVLPPG
+306 DTITREVLPPG

-323 FVTPVPHSYP
+323 FITPIPHSYP
-333 GNAVLTDDLGIIDG
+333 GNAVLTDDIGIIDAN
-347 DSCTHGRAGT
+347 SCTEGRAGT

-382 FQKKSNEKLNVSS
+382 FQKKITSKNNENSDKHLDVFLFQNTLNATTP
-395 HEKRLEVYL
+395 LEQL
-404 HQHPVTAEEPLA
+404 K
-416 QMREIISQLRE
+416 EIITSLKQRQE
-427 QQDWLNSQPVDAI
+427 WLQNQPINAI

-445 EVAKRWATDPKLM
+445 EVAKRWSANPSLK
-458 RIKDRGLLFLS
+458 RIKDRGLFFLS
-469 TWCDE
+469 SWCDE
-474 KHLRSV
+474 KHLKSISS
-480 ANIGLRG
+480 IGLRG
-487 NIGYMDQFLPFPDS
+487 NIDYMDRFLPFPDS
-501 DKHYLKANAR
+501 DKHYLKANSR

-522 QILGMFALVQSIIS
+522 QILGMFALIQSMIS

-544 SSRDDG
+544 SARDDG
-550 VFTDILSEFKGVEY
+550 VFTDLLSEFKGVKY
-564 TTGDGHTIKGD
+564 TTEDGYIISGD
-575 DLLKTIAV
+575 DLLNTIAV
-583 VYFSRYADCLGE
+583 VYFSRYAESLGE
-595 EMSKQADVRIAWG
+595 EMSKQSDVRIAWG

-621 RYDAETVIFGPKL
+621 KYDAETVIFGPKL
-634 SYSVIAKEEL
+634 SFSVIAKEEL
-644 ASVQEAKKL
+644 SSMQEAKKL

-677 EEGGEVSPEE
+677 ESGGVVSPEE

-703 PKPLMSPEQVSQIHS
+703 PKPLMSQEQISQIHS

-737 TLLLDDLDE
+737 TVLLDDIDE

-760 VKSIMD
+760 VDSIFD
-766 SLKYIDENTQTIG
+766 SLKYIDENIQTIG
-779 VAAPTEKALQ
+779 IAAPEDKAIKY
-789 FATEA
+789 ASEA

>member
-1 MIVERVSQITQ
+1 
-12 IIRMKTDELLELAPY
+12 MKTDELLELAPY
-27 DGSQEAGELFM
+27 DGSQEADDLFI
-38 QALQEECVFHYEHN
+38 QALQEEAIFHYEHN
-52 EMYRRFCDR
+52 EMYKKFCDR
-61 KGFDPHQPFTIEEMP
+61 KGFDPHKPFTIEDIP

-145 MDIDPRSSYR
+145 MDIDPRSSYK

-177 FLKADENNV
+177 FLKAHENNV
-186 SYFDVEGIQEY
+186 SYFDVEGILEY
-197 VRGLDQE
+197 VKALEVD

-225 KAGVKIQLPRGSKI
+225 KAGVQIQLPKGSKI

-253 SKELFN
+253 SKDLFN
-259 DRLSKCFGINPTDVI
+259 NRLSKCFGINPKDVI

-306 DTVTREVLPPG
+306 DTVTREILPPG

-333 GNAVLTDDLGIIDG
+333 GNAVLTDDLGIIDA
-347 DSCTHGRAGT
+347 DSCTEVRAGT

-382 FQKKSNEKLNVSS
+382 FKKAEGGSQKAEDNKL
-395 HEKRLEVYL
+395 EIYL
-404 HQHPVTAEEPLA
+404 HQHLVTAEEPMA
-416 QMREIISQLRE
+416 QMKEIIVSLKT
-427 QQDWLNSQPVDAI
+427 QQEWLNAQPVEAI

-445 EVAKRWATDPKLM
+445 EVAKKWATDPKLQ

-469 TWCDE
+469 SWCDE

-480 ANIGLRG
+480 ASVGLRG
-487 NIGYMDQFLPFPDS
+487 NIGYLDQFLPFPDS

-550 VFTDILSEFKGVEY
+550 VFTDILNEFKGVSY
-564 TTGDGHTIKGD
+564 TLGNGHTITGD
-575 DLLKTIAV
+575 DLLKTISV
-583 VYFSRYADCLGE
+583 VYFSRHAAKLGE
-595 EMSKQADVRIAWG
+595 EMSKEADVRIAWG

-613 ETVSGYPA
+613 ETVSSYPA

-644 ASVQEAKKL
+644 SSVQEARKL

-668 CASPHNLYV
+668 CASPHNLYI
-677 EEGGEVSPEE
+677 EENGEVSPEE
-687 FIDILGDSM
+687 FCDILGDSM
-696 QKTELQI
+696 AKTELQI
-703 PKPLMSPEQVSQIHS
+703 PKPLMSPEQVSQVHS

-737 TLLLDDLDE
+737 TILLDNLDE

-760 VKSIMD
+760 IKSIMD
-766 SLKYIDENTQTIG
+766 SLSYIDENTQTIG
-779 VAAPTEKALQ
+779 IAAPTEKAIE

-794 TKRGVMRLPLIGRML
+794 TRRGVMRIPLIGRML
-809 NFEMPWDGI
+809 NFEMPWDGV
-818 FLFDRLVKWNTYG
+818 FLFDRLVRWNTFG

>member
-1 MIVERVSQITQ
+1 
-12 IIRMKTDELLELAPY
+12 MKTDELLELAPY
-27 DGSQEAGELFM
+27 DGSQEAENLFM
-38 QALQEECVFHYEHN
+38 QALQEETIFHYEHN
-52 EMYRRFCDR
+52 EMYKRFCDR
-61 KGFDPHQPFTIEEMP
+61 KGFVPYAPFTLEEMP

-82 FKELGFKLNSVP
+82 FKELGDKLNSVP
-94 KEDLTLALQSSAT
+94 KENLTLTLQSSAT
-107 SGVPSTIVVD
+107 SGIPSTIVVD
-117 KETAKRQAKAMI
+117 KETARRQAKAMI

-145 MDIDPRSSYR
+145 MDIDPRSSYK

-186 SYFDVEGIQEY
+186 SYFDVEGIVEY
-197 VRGLDQE
+197 VNALEAD

-225 KAGVKIQLPRGSKI
+225 RTGLKIQLPKGSKI
-239 IHIGGWKKLESEKI
+239 IHIGGWKKLEAEKI
-253 SKELFN
+253 SKKLFN
-259 DRLSKCFGINPTDVI
+259 DRLSKCFGINSTDVI

-297 SSYVRVLVR
+297 SSYVKVLVR
-306 DTVTREVLPPG
+306 DTVTREILPPG

-323 FVTPVPHSYP
+323 FVTPIPHSYP
-333 GNAVLTDDLGIIDG
+333 GNAVLTDDLGIIDA
-347 DSCTHGRAGT
+347 DSCMQGRAGT

-382 FQKKSNEKLNVSS
+382 FQKKAVGSPKTEDNK
-395 HEKRLEVYL
+395 LEVYL
-404 HQHPVTAEEPLA
+404 HQHLVTHKEPLA
-416 QMREIISQLRE
+416 QMKEIIASLKSQQE
-427 QQDWLNSQPVDAI
+427 WLDKQPIDAI

-445 EVAKRWATDPKLM
+445 EVAKKWASAPNLT

-469 TWCDE
+469 SWCDE
-474 KHLRSV
+474 RHLRSV
-480 ANIGLRG
+480 ANIGLHG
-487 NIGYMDQFLPFPDS
+487 NIEYMDRFMPFPDS

-550 VFTDILSEFKGVEY
+550 VFTDILNEFKGVTY
-564 TTGDGHTIKGD
+564 TSESGYTITGDN
-575 DLLKTIAV
+575 LLKTISV
-583 VYFSRYADCLGE
+583 IYYSRHAHKLGE
-595 EMSKQADVRIAWG
+595 EMSKEADVRIAWG

-613 ETVSGYPA
+613 ETVSAYPA
-621 RYDAETVIFGPKL
+621 RYDSETVIFGPKL

-644 ASVQEAKKL
+644 NSLQEAKKL

-668 CASPHNLYV
+668 CASPHNLYI
-677 EEGGEVSPEE
+677 EEGGAVSPEE
-687 FIDILGDSM
+687 FCNILGNSM
-696 QKTELQI
+696 AKTELQI
-703 PKPLMSPEQVSQIHS
+703 PKPQMSPEQISQIHS
-718 IRGVYDFKGTV
+718 IRGVYDFKGIV
-729 KGSETMSW
+729 RGSETMSW
-737 TLLLDDLDE
+737 TILMDDLDE

-766 SLKYIDENTQTIG
+766 SLKFIDENTQTIG
-779 VAAPTEKALQ
+779 IAAPKEKAVAY
-789 FATEA
+789 ATEA
-794 TKRGVMRLPLIGRML
+794 TRKGVMRLPLIGRML

>member
-1 MIVERVSQITQ
+1 
-12 IIRMKTDELLELAPY
+12 MKTDELLELGPY
-27 DGSQEAGELFM
+27 DGSQDAEDLFM
-38 QALQEECVFHYEHN
+38 QALQEECIFHYEHN
-52 EMYRRFCDR
+52 GMYQRFCDR

-135 IGKERKPFLI
+135 IGKERKPFLV
-145 MDIDPRSSYR
+145 MDIDPRSSYK

-168 LRFANKTGY
+168 LRFANKIGY

-186 SYFDVEGIQEY
+186 SYFDVDGIQEY
-197 VRGLDQE
+197 VKALETD

-225 KAGVKIQLPRGSKI
+225 KAGVKIQLPKGSKI

-259 DRLSKCFGINPTDVI
+259 NRLSKYFGIESADVI

-323 FVTPVPHSYP
+323 FITPVPHSYP
-333 GNAVLTDDLGIIDG
+333 GNAVLTDDIGIIDV
-347 DSCTHGRAGT
+347 DCCKNGRAGT

-382 FQKKSNEKLNVSS
+382 FQKKEKSMQTG
-395 HEKRLEVYL
+395 EAKLEVYL
-404 HQHPVTAEEPLA
+404 HQYPRSAEEPLA
-416 QMREIISQLRE
+416 QLKEIITSLKE
-427 QQDWLNSQPVDAI
+427 QQEWLNNQPVEAI

-445 EVAKRWATDPKLM
+445 EVAKKWATDPKLM

-469 TWCDE
+469 SWCDE

-480 ANIGLRG
+480 AKMGLRG
-487 NIGYMDQFLPFPDS
+487 NIDYMDKFLPFPDS

-522 QILGMFALVQSIIS
+522 QILGMFALVQCIIS

-550 VFTDILSEFKGVEY
+550 VFTDILNEFKGVSY
-564 TTGDGHTIKGD
+564 TTEAGQTIIGD

-583 VYFSRYADCLGE
+583 VYFNRYADKLGE

-613 ETVSGYPA
+613 ETVSAYPA

-644 ASVQEAKKL
+644 SSVQEAKKL

-677 EEGGEVSPEE
+677 EEGGVVSPEE
-687 FIDILGDSM
+687 FVDIVGDSM

-703 PKPLMSPEQVSQIHS
+703 PKPLISPEQVSQIHS

-737 TLLLDDLDE
+737 TILLDDLDE

-760 VKSIMD
+760 VKSIFD
-766 SLKYIDENTQTIG
+766 CLKYIDENTQTIG
-779 VAAPTEKALQ
+779 IAAPTKKAIE
-789 FATEA
+789 FVTEA
-794 TKRGVMRLPLIGRML
+794 TKLGVMRLPLIGRML

>member
-583 VYFSRYADCLGE
+583 VYFSRYADYLGE

-746 IDKPVYSR
+746 MDKPVYSR

-779 VAAPTEKALQ
+779 VAAPMEKALQ

>member
-1 MIVERVSQITQ
+1 
-12 IIRMKTDELLELAPY
+12 MKTDELLELAPY
-27 DGSQEAGELFM
+27 DSSQETENLFM
-38 QALQEECVFHYEHN
+38 QALQEETIFHYEHN
-52 EMYRRFCDR
+52 EMYKRFCDR
-61 KGFDPHQPFTIEEMP
+61 KGFVPYTPFTIEEMP

-107 SGVPSTIVVD
+107 SGIPSTIVVD

-129 KVIGEF
+129 KVVGEF

-145 MDIDPRSSYR
+145 MDIDPRASYK

-186 SYFDVEGIQEY
+186 SYFDVDGIQEY
-197 VRGLDQE
+197 VKGLEPD

-217 QHVLQSIE
+217 QYVLQSIE
-225 KAGVKIQLPRGSKI
+225 KAGIKIQLPKGSKI

-253 SKELFN
+253 SKNLFN
-259 DRLSKCFGINPTDVI
+259 DRLAKCFGINISDVI

-288 DCECGWKHT
+288 DCKCGWKHT
-297 SSYVRVLVR
+297 SSYVKILVR
-306 DTVTREVLPPG
+306 DTVTHEILPPG

-333 GNAVLTDDLGIIDG
+333 GNAVLTDDLGIIDAN
-347 DSCTHGRAGT
+347 SCIEGRTGT

-382 FQKKSNEKLNVSS
+382 FQKKPTNDLRTEDNK
-395 HEKRLEVYL
+395 LEVYL
-404 HQHPVTAEEPLA
+404 HQHSVTATESLA
-416 QMREIISQLRE
+416 QMKEIIESLKSQQE
-427 QQDWLNSQPVDAI
+427 WLNKQPIDAI

-445 EVAKRWATDPKLM
+445 AVARKWASDPRLQ

-469 TWCDE
+469 SWCEE

-480 ANIGLRG
+480 ASIGLRS

-550 VFTDILSEFKGVEY
+550 VFTDILNEFKGVSY
-564 TTGDGHTIKGD
+564 TSVDGHTITGD
-575 DLLKTIAV
+575 DLLKTISI
-583 VYFSRYADCLGE
+583 VYFSRHAEKLGE
-595 EMSKQADVRIAWG
+595 VMSKEADVRIAWG

-613 ETVSGYPA
+613 ETVSAYPA

-634 SYSVIAKEEL
+634 SFSVIAKEEL
-644 ASVQEAKKL
+644 SSAQEAKKL

-668 CASPHNLYV
+668 CASPHNLFI
-677 EEGGEVSPEE
+677 EEGGNVSPEE
-687 FIDILGDSM
+687 FCDILGDSM
-696 QKTELQI
+696 TKTELQI

-718 IRGVYDFKGTV
+718 TRGVYDFKGIV
-729 KGSETMSW
+729 KGSENMSW
-737 TLLLDDLDE
+737 TILFDDLDE
-746 IDKPVYSR
+746 IDRPVYSR

-779 VAAPTEKALQ
+779 IAAPKEKAL
-789 FATEA
+789 AYANEA
-794 TKRGVMRLPLIGRML
+794 TRKGVMRLPLIGRML

>member
-1 MIVERVSQITQ
+1 
-12 IIRMKTDELLELAPY
+12 MKTDELLELAPY
-27 DGSQEAGELFM
+27 DGSREADALFM
-38 QALQEECVFHYEHN
+38 QALQEETIFHYEHN
-52 EMYRRFCDR
+52 EMYQRFCDR
-61 KGFDPHQPFTIEEMP
+61 KGFDPHKPFTIEEIP

-107 SGVPSTIVVD
+107 SGIPSTIVVD

-145 MDIDPRSSYR
+145 MDIDPRSSYK

-197 VRGLDQE
+197 VKSLEADN
-204 KPVVVFGFTYILY
+204 PVVVFGFTYILY

-225 KAGVKIQLPRGSKI
+225 KAGVKIQLPKGSKI

-253 SKELFN
+253 SKDLFN

-306 DTVTREVLPPG
+306 DTVTREILPPG

-323 FVTPVPHSYP
+323 FVTPIPHSYP
-333 GNAVLTDDLGIIDG
+333 GNAVLTDDLGIIDAE
-347 DSCTHGRAGT
+347 SCLEGRAGT

-382 FQKKSNEKLNVSS
+382 FQKKAEGSLKAEDNKLG
-395 HEKRLEVYL
+395 VYL
-404 HQHPVTAEEPLA
+404 HQHSVTAEEPLA
-416 QMREIISQLRE
+416 QMKEIIASLKA
-427 QQDWLNSQPVDAI
+427 QQEWLNQQPVDAI
-440 IGLIG
+440 IGIIG
-445 EVAKRWATDPKLM
+445 EVAKKWASDPKLQ

-469 TWCDE
+469 SWCDE

-480 ANIGLRG
+480 ANVGLRG
-487 NIGYMDQFLPFPDS
+487 NICYIDQFLPFPDS

-550 VFTDILSEFKGVEY
+550 VFTDILNEFKGVSY
-564 TTGDGHTIKGD
+564 TTEADYTITGD
-575 DLLKTIAV
+575 DLLKTISV
-583 VYFSRYADCLGE
+583 VYFSRHAGKLGE
-595 EMSKQADVRIAWG
+595 EMSKEADVRIAWG

-644 ASVQEAKKL
+644 SSVQEAKKL
-653 ARKVSVDVSVFDQTG
+653 ARKISVDVSVFDQTG
-668 CASPHNLYV
+668 CASPHNLYI
-677 EEGGEVSPEE
+677 EEGGVVSPEE
-687 FIDILGDSM
+687 FSDILSDSM
-696 QKTELQI
+696 TKTEFQI

-737 TLLLDDLDE
+737 TILLDDLDE

-760 VKSIMD
+760 VKNIMD

-779 VAAPTEKALQ
+779 IAAPTEKALE
-789 FATEA
+789 FATKA
-794 TKRGVMRLPLIGRML
+794 TRRGVMRLPLIGRML

>member
-1 MIVERVSQITQ
+1 
-12 IIRMKTDELLELAPY
+12 MKTDELLELAPY
-27 DGSQEAGELFM
+27 DGSQEAEDLFM
-38 QALQEECVFHYEHN
+38 QALQEETIFHYEHN
-52 EMYRRFCDR
+52 EMYKRFCDR
-61 KGFDPHQPFTIEEMP
+61 KGFDPRKPFTIEEMP

-107 SGVPSTIVVD
+107 SGIPSTIVVD

-145 MDIDPRSSYR
+145 MDIDPRSSYK

-197 VRGLDQE
+197 VKALEAD

-225 KAGVKIQLPRGSKI
+225 KAKVKIQLPKGSKI

-306 DTVTREVLPPG
+306 DTVTREILPPG

-323 FVTPVPHSYP
+323 FITPVPHSYP
-333 GNAVLTDDLGIIDG
+333 GNAVLTDDLGIIDA
-347 DSCTHGRAGT
+347 DSCMQGRAGT

-382 FQKKSNEKLNVSS
+382 FQKKDNGSQEAEDN
-395 HEKRLEVYL
+395 RLEVYL
-404 HQHPVTAEEPLA
+404 HHHPIAAEEPMA
-416 QMREIISQLRE
+416 QMKEIIASLKV
-427 QQDWLNSQPVDAI
+427 QQKWLNVQPVEAI

-445 EVAKRWATDPKLM
+445 EVAKKWATDPKLL

-469 TWCDE
+469 SWCDE

-487 NIGYMDQFLPFPDS
+487 NLGYMDQFLPFSDS

-550 VFTDILSEFKGVEY
+550 VFTDILNEFKGVSY
-564 TTGDGHTIKGD
+564 TSAAGYTITGD
-575 DLLKTIAV
+575 DLLKTISV
-583 VYFSRYADCLGE
+583 VYFSRFAGKLGE
-595 EMSKQADVRIAWG
+595 EMSKEADVRIAWG

-613 ETVSGYPA
+613 ETVSNYPT
-621 RYDAETVIFGPKL
+621 RYDAETVIYGPKL

-644 ASVQEAKKL
+644 TSVQEAKKL

-668 CASPHNLYV
+668 CASPHNLYI
-677 EEGGEVSPEE
+677 EEGGVVSPEE
-687 FIDILGDSM
+687 FSDILGDSM
-696 QKTELQI
+696 TKTELQI

-737 TLLLDDLDE
+737 TILLDDLDE

-760 VKSIMD
+760 VKNIMD

-779 VAAPTEKALQ
+779 IAAPIEKALE

-794 TKRGVMRLPLIGRML
+794 TRRGVMRLPLIGRML

>member
-1 MIVERVSQITQ
+1 
-12 IIRMKTDELLELAPY
+12 MKTDELLELAPY
-27 DGSQEAGELFM
+27 DGSMEADALFM
-38 QALQEECVFHYEHN
+38 QALQEELIFHYEN
-52 EMYRRFCDR
+52 NDMYRRFCDR
-61 KGFDPHQPFTIEEMP
+61 KGFDPYQPFTIEEIP

-129 KVIGEF
+129 KVVGEF
-135 IGKERKPFLI
+135 IGKERKPFLV
-145 MDIDPRSSYR
+145 MDIDPRSSYK

-177 FLKADENNV
+177 FLKADEKNV
-186 SYFDVEGIQEY
+186 SYFDVEGIQDY
-197 VRGLDQE
+197 VKTLEKD

-225 KAGVKIQLPRGSKI
+225 KAGVKIQLPKGSKI

-253 SKELFN
+253 SKSLFN
-259 DRLSKCFGINPTDVI
+259 ERLSKCFNILPTDVI

-288 DCECGWKHT
+288 DCQCGWKHT

-306 DTVTREVLPPG
+306 DTITREVLPPG

-323 FVTPVPHSYP
+323 FITPIPHSYP
-333 GNAVLTDDLGIIDG
+333 GNAVLTDDIGIIDAN
-347 DSCTHGRAGT
+347 SCTEGRAGT

-382 FQKKSNEKLNVSS
+382 FQTKEKATLT
-395 HEKRLEVYL
+395 EEARLEVYL
-404 HQHPVTAEEPLA
+404 HQHPITAEKPSEQLK
-416 QMREIISQLRE
+416 EIVNSLKERQE
-427 QQDWLNSQPVDAI
+427 WLNSQPIDAI

-445 EVAKRWATDPKLM
+445 EVAKKWSTNPKLM

-469 TWCDE
+469 SWCEE
-474 KHLRSV
+474 KHLRSI
-480 ANIGLRG
+480 ANMGLRG
-487 NIGYMDQFLPFPDS
+487 DTNYMDNFLPFPDS
-501 DKHYLKANAR
+501 NNHYLKATPR

-550 VFTDILSEFKGVEY
+550 VFTSILNEFKGVSY
-564 TTGDGHTIKGD
+564 TSSSGHSISGDN
-575 DLLKTIAV
+575 LLKTIAV
-583 VYFSRYADCLGE
+583 IYFNHNAHNLGE

-613 ETVSGYPA
+613 EAVAGYPA
-621 RYDAETVIFGPKL
+621 RFDTETVIFGPKL
-634 SYSVIAKEEL
+634 SFSVIAKEEL
-644 ASVQEAKKL
+644 DSLQAAKKL
-653 ARKVSVDVSVFDQTG
+653 ARKISVDVSVFDQTG

-677 EEGGEVSPEE
+677 EIGGEVSPEE
-687 FIDILGDSM
+687 FINILGDSM
-696 QKTELQI
+696 RKTEVQI
-703 PKPLMSPEQVSQIHS
+703 PKPTMSPEQVSQIHS
-718 IRGVYDFKGTV
+718 IRGVYDFKGSV
-729 KGSETMSW
+729 KGSDTMSW
-737 TLLLDDLDE
+737 TILLDDLDE

-760 VKSIMD
+760 VDSIFD
-766 SLKYIDENTQTIG
+766 SLKFIDDNTQTIG
-779 VAAPTEKALQ
+779 IAAPTEKAIN
-789 FATEA
+789 FAKEA
-794 TKRGVMRLPLIGRML
+794 TRRGVMRLPLIGRML
-809 NFEMPWDGI
+809 NFEMPWDGV
-818 FLFDRLVKWNTYG
+818 FLFDRLVKWNTLG

>member
-1 MIVERVSQITQ
+1 
-12 IIRMKTDELLELAPY
+12 MKTDELLEMTPY
-27 DGSQEAGELFM
+27 DGRQVAEDLFM
-38 QALQEECVFHYEHN
+38 QALQEETIFHYEHN
-52 EMYRRFCDR
+52 EMYQRFCDR
-61 KGFDPHQPFTIEEMP
+61 KGFDPYKPFTIEEIP

-94 KEDLTLALQSSAT
+94 KEELTLALQSSAT
-107 SGVPSTIVVD
+107 SGIPSTIVVD
-117 KETAKRQAKAMI
+117 KETARRQAKAMI

-145 MDIDPRSSYR
+145 MDIDPRSSYK

-197 VRGLDQE
+197 VRALDAD

-225 KAGVKIQLPRGSKI
+225 KAGLQIMLPKGSKI

-253 SKELFN
+253 SKDLFN
-259 DRLSKCFGINPTDVI
+259 DRFSKCFGINPTDVI

-317 KEGLLE
+317 REGLLE
-323 FVTPVPHSYP
+323 FVTPIPHSYP
-333 GNAVLTDDLGIIDG
+333 GNAVLTDDLGIIDA
-347 DSCTHGRAGT
+347 DSCKQGRAGT

-382 FQKKSNEKLNVSS
+382 FKRSVESGERKE
-395 HEKRLEVYL
+395 ERLEIYL
-404 HQHPVTAEEPLA
+404 HQQPVTTEEPLA
-416 QMREIISQLRE
+416 QIKEIISSLKA
-427 QQDWLNSQPVDAI
+427 QQEWLNNQPVDAI

-445 EVAKRWATDPKLM
+445 EVAKKWATDPKLQ

-469 TWCDE
+469 SWCDE

-480 ANIGLRG
+480 ASVGLRG
-487 NIGYMDQFLPFPDS
+487 NVGYLDQFLLFPDS

-550 VFTDILSEFKGVEY
+550 VFTDILSEFKGVSY
-564 TTGDGHTIKGD
+564 TTETGHTILGE
-575 DLLKTIAV
+575 DLLKTISV
-583 VYFSRYADCLGE
+583 VYFNRYADKLGE

-644 ASVQEAKKL
+644 SSVQEAKKL

-668 CASPHNLYV
+668 CASPHNLYI
-677 EEGGEVSPEE
+677 EEGGVVSPEKFCE
-687 FIDILGDSM
+687 ILGESM
-696 QKTELQI
+696 TKTELQI
-703 PKPLMSPEQVSQIHS
+703 PKPLMTPEQVSQIHS
-718 IRGVYDFKGTV
+718 IRGVYDFKGVV
-729 KGSETMSW
+729 KGSDTMSW
-737 TLLLDDLDE
+737 TILLDDLDE

-760 VKSIMD
+760 VRSIFD

-779 VAAPTEKALQ
+779 VAAPTGKAIEY
-789 FATEA
+789 ATEA

>member
-1 MIVERVSQITQ
+1 
-12 IIRMKTDELLELAPY
+12 MKTDELLELGPY
-27 DGSQEAGELFM
+27 DVSQDAEDLFM
-38 QALQEECVFHYEHN
+38 QALQEECIFHYEHN
-52 EMYRRFCDR
+52 EMYQQFCDR
-61 KGFDPHQPFTIEEMP
+61 KGFDPHKPFTIEEMP

-82 FKELGFKLNSVP
+82 FKELGFILNSVP

-129 KVIGEF
+129 KVVGEF
-135 IGKERKPFLI
+135 IGKERKPFLV
-145 MDIDPRSSYR
+145 MDIDPRSSYK

-186 SYFDVEGIQEY
+186 SFFDVEGISEY
-197 VRGLDQE
+197 VKGLEAD
-204 KPVVVFGFTYILY
+204 KPVVVFGFTNILY

-225 KAGVKIQLPRGSKI
+225 KAGVKIQLPEGSKI

-253 SKELFN
+253 NKDLFN
-259 DRLSKCFGINPTDVI
+259 ERLSKCFGIEPKDVI
-274 DIYGFTEQMGLNYP
+274 DIYGFTEQMGMNYP

-317 KEGLLE
+317 REGLLE
-323 FVTPVPHSYP
+323 FITPVPHSYP
-333 GNAVLTDDLGIIDG
+333 GNAVLTDDLGIIAAE
-347 DSCTHGRAGT
+347 SCKNGRAGT

-382 FQKKSNEKLNVSS
+382 FQRSPESGVKETGEPK
-395 HEKRLEVYL
+395 LEVYL
-404 HQHPVTAEEPLA
+404 HQHPVTAEEPLS
-416 QMREIISQLRE
+416 QLKEIIDSLKA
-427 QQDWLNSQPVDAI
+427 QQEWLNYQPVDAI

-445 EVAKRWATDPKLM
+445 EVAKKWATDSKLM

-469 TWCDE
+469 SWCDE
-474 KHLRSV
+474 KHLHSV
-480 ANIGLRG
+480 ANMGLRG
-487 NIGYMDQFLPFPDS
+487 NIDYMDHFLPFPDS

-522 QILGMFALVQSIIS
+522 QILGMFALVQCIIS

-550 VFTDILSEFKGVEY
+550 VFTDILNEFKGVSY
-564 TTGDGHTIKGD
+564 TTETGHTITGD

-583 VYFSRYADCLGE
+583 VYFNRYADILGE

-644 ASVQEAKKL
+644 SSVQEAKKL

-677 EEGGEVSPEE
+677 EEGGAVSPEE
-687 FIDILGDSM
+687 FIDIIGDSM

-703 PKPLMSPEQVSQIHS
+703 PKPMMSPEQVSQIHS

-737 TLLLDDLDE
+737 TILFDDLDE

-760 VKSIMD
+760 IKSIFD
-766 SLKYIDENTQTIG
+766 SLKFIDENIQTIG
-779 VAAPTEKALQ
+779 IAAPTDKAIE

-794 TKRGVMRLPLIGRML
+794 TRLGVMRLPLIGRML
-809 NFEMPWDGI
+809 NFEMPWDGY
-818 FLFDRLVKWNTYG
+818 FLFDRLIKWNSYG